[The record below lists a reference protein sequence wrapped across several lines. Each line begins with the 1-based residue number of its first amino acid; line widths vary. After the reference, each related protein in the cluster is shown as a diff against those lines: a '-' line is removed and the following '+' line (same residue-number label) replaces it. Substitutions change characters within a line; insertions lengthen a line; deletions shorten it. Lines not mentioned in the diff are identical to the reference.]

1 MSRPTLET
9 FKKKA
14 LKKPGVRENYEELA
28 PAYELRRKLVA
39 LRRDAGLTQEQIAE
53 KLHTKKSNI
62 SRLESV
68 TSKISPKL
76 STIADY
82 AEAVGYD
89 VKIDFVPKAPEHNKG
104 AHHAAQKHNLSGRL
118 PALSPRTAADPDRI
132 ANMASKPWVCVQ
144 RC

>member
-1 MSRPTLET
+1 MSRPTLES

-14 LKKPGVRENYEELA
+14 LKKPVVRENYEELA

-89 VKIDFVPKAPEHNKG
+89 VKIDFVPKEPEHNKG
-104 AHHAAQKHNLSGRL
+104 VHPTAQKR
-118 PALSPRTAADPDRI
+118 RR
-132 ANMASKPWVCVQ
+132 
-144 RC
+144 

>member
-89 VKIDFVPKAPEHNKG
+89 VKIDFVPKATEHNKG
-104 AHHAAQKHNLSGRL
+104 EQLLVYQKRWR
-118 PALSPRTAADPDRI
+118 P
-132 ANMASKPWVCVQ
+132 C
-144 RC
+144 